1 MNPDTLFTKYPWDYN
16 PNLVGR
22 RGAIIRELGIRSCHD
37 YAYTMTSEL
46 TCGNSYEYQVEN
58 VIERIFTSFG
68 LETHK
73 PFVASW
79 VKQESCLVIGI
90 HCWLRDISQ
99 VVIILVV
106 SMTVGP
112 LSSNSIWYVLYSFDT
127 VIVERNEK
135 KIQSIGILSAQIC
148 LWHNH
153 TGHKFNYYT
162 GKGTV
167 ISSGN
172 ITL

>member
-16 PNLVGR
+16 PSLVGR

-37 YAYTMTSEL
+37 YVYTMTSEL

-99 VVIILVV
+99 GFDNTGGFYDNWTPIVQFYVVCPLFLWYCNCREKRKENTEYWNTFGSNMSLV
-106 SMTVGP
+106 
-112 LSSNSIWYVLYSFDT
+112 
-127 VIVERNEK
+127 
-135 KIQSIGILSAQIC
+135 
-148 LWHNH
+148 
-153 TGHKFNYYT
+153 
-162 GKGTV
+162 
-167 ISSGN
+167 
-172 ITL
+172 